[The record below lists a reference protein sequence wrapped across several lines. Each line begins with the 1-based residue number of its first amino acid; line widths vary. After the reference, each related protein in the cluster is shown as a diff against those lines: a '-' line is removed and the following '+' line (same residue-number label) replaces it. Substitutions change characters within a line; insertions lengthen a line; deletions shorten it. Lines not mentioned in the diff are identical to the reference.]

1 MKNIK
6 FNYLKTTFFL
16 GLVIMATIS
25 CERGLSD
32 DYEFAG
38 FPSSG
43 EFYTDAP
50 VGLTD
55 QFFISFD
62 PASGANTQG
71 FGTDDNEA
79 YQGTSSIRIDVPTP
93 SDPNGGYIGGIFK
106 DRGTGRDLTGYDA
119 LTFWAKGS
127 TTATIGVFGFGT
139 DFENS
144 EYDVTLENVELS
156 TDWRKIIIPI
166 PDPSK
171 LVQEKGMF
179 LFSAGTE
186 STNGTGFTFWL
197 DEMRFEK
204 LGTLG
209 QPRPAILGGQDQTG
223 QANVDTSLPLIGLTQ
238 TFNLPNGQDVT
249 VSATPSYFDFVT
261 SNPFV
266 ASVDD
271 LGVVTVD
278 GPGEIDPETGIVD
291 DTAVITAT
299 LGGVQASG
307 SLTIAAADLNIISLF
322 SDVFTNVPVD
332 NYNGYYDPVTSYQTT
347 EGGAVVEDGNNI
359 ITYTVFNY
367 VAMEFYGREGSG
379 VQPIDATEMTNM
391 HIDIRVN
398 ENVDPSDIFKIE
410 IRNNFTEGNEII
422 GTYTVTGSELL
433 SNDWVEFDIPLSSFA
448 GLSSKDALGAI
459 FFNSIINDVGSI
471 TNVSLDNIY
480 FYSEN

>member
-93 SDPNGGYIGGIFK
+93 SDPDGGYIGGIFK

-127 TTATIGVFGFGT
+127 TTATIGTFGFGT
-139 DFENS
+139 DFEGDK
-144 EYDVTLENVELS
+144 YAVTLENVELS

-223 QANVDTSLPLIGLTQ
+223 QANVDTSVELVSLTQ
-238 TFNLPNGQDVT
+238 TFNLANGQDVT

-266 ASVDD
+266 ASVND
-271 LGVVTVD
+271 LGIVTVD

-291 DTAVITAT
+291 NTAVITAT
-299 LGGVQASG
+299 LGGLQASG
-307 SLTIAAADLNIISLF
+307 SLTIAAADIDIISLF
-322 SDVFTNVPVD
+322 SDLFTNVPVD
-332 NYNGYYDPVTSYQTT
+332 NYNGFYTPDNQTT
-347 EGGAVVEDGNNI
+347 LGGAIDENGNNI
-359 ITYTVFNY
+359 IDYTLLNF
-367 VAMEFYGREGSG
+367 VAIEFYGRDGSD
-379 VQPIDATEMTNM
+379 VQPVDATEMINM

-398 ENVDPSDIFKIE
+398 ETIDPSDLLKIE
-410 IRNNFTEGNEII
+410 LFNNFAGSSQIA
-422 GTYTVTGSELL
+422 GSYTVSGSDLQ
-433 SNDWVEFDIPLSSFA
+433 SNNWVEFDIPLSSFD
-448 GLSSKDALGAI
+448 GLTSKDALGAI
-459 FFNSIINDVGSI
+459 IFSSGGIA
-471 TNVSLDNIY
+471 NVSLDNIF